1 MTVVYPLTAAERH
14 TIREGL
20 YELMADFER
29 PWRMLLHLWTQYW
42 GEHPTDYQEWVQNDA
57 EAIGDLLLTITN
69 VLGDALE
76 SYHLMT
82 GGEFEG
88 DRDPCGAY
96 LEEAQ
101 RVEKSRRIDEGI
113 DEVRKMICQSHSS
126 HSLST
131 AERDAFLERL
141 NNEIMTMRDK
151 DIMPALEELTSEV
164 KASIDH
170 KTE

>member
-1 MTVVYPLTAAERH
+1 MTVVYPLTAVERH

-57 EAIGDLLLTITN
+57 EAIGDLLLTIVN
-69 VLGDALE
+69 ALGDALT
-76 SYHLMT
+76 SYRLMT

-101 RVEKSRRIDEGI
+101 RVEKSRRIDDCI
-113 DEVRKMICQSHSS
+113 DTVRKMICQSHSS
-126 HSLST
+126 HALST
-131 AERDAFLERL
+131 AEHDAFLERL
-141 NNEIMTMRDK
+141 NNEIMAMRDK
-151 DIMPALEELTSEV
+151 DIMQALEELTSEV

>member
-1 MTVVYPLTAAERH
+1 MTVVYPLTAAERN

-82 GGEFEG
+82 GGELEG
-88 DRDPCGAY
+88 DRAPCAAFM
-96 LEEAQ
+96 EEAKRIEQ
-101 RVEKSRRIDEGI
+101 SRRVDECF
-113 DEVRKMICQSHSS
+113 DAVRKMVCQAR
-126 HSLST
+126 SLT
-131 AERDAFLERL
+131 QAERDAFLDRL
-141 NNEIMTMRDK
+141 NNEITTKRDN
-151 DIMPALEELTSEV
+151 DAIPELEAFTAEV
-164 KASIDH
+164 KNAIDRGM
-170 KTE
+170 E